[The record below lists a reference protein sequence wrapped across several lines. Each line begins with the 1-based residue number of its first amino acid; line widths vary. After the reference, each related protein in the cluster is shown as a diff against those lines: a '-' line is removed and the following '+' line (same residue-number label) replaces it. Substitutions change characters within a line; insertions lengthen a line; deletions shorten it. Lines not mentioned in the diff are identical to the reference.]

1 MNNFALRE
9 VGAEKA
15 RKAKR
20 RCDAGSKSDR
30 RELLLRPCSHTEGRC
45 GLEGVHRRHV
55 RGRVRKGMPA
65 RPKIMKNEK

>member
-20 RCDAGSKSDR
+20 RCDAGSKKAIAFSRDAMHGVSMVTTMQSHGGA
-30 RELLLRPCSHTEGRC
+30 LRT
-45 GLEGVHRRHV
+45 
-55 RGRVRKGMPA
+55 
-65 RPKIMKNEK
+65 